1 VTEPLLL
8 DQFLPTWDHEISVSR
23 VFRAPPAEV
32 FDAITNLD
40 LFRLPVARVLL
51 EARGLPGRLADS
63 AARRHGDTVAPEPP
77 TFRVRDLPA
86 RGWILLGERPGSEL
100 VYGAVGQPWKGTGG
114 TPPEPPVTAETFAT
128 LTDGRDLRDL
138 HRARVRQ
145 DRGEHRGHPVRRRGM
160 RADDGEPGG
169 GDRRGQPA
177 PVPPV
182 LASGRAVHPADAAD
196 RDACPGAA
204 VAARRRPQAGD
215 VTAGGPADIHG
226 SPEASVR
233 WDGAYPIPCGTAAAG
248 CPVWVEQPLASIRT
262 RPLSSSGG
270 MLPGR

>member
-51 EARGLPGRLADS
+51 EARGLPGRLADA

-128 LTDGRDLRDL
+128 FTEPGFAKIAESTVVTPYGVGGCVLTMES
-138 HRARVRQ
+138 RVVAT
-145 DRGEHRGHPVRRRGM
+145 DEDSRRRFRRYWRAAGPFIRLMRPTAM
-160 RADDGEPGG
+160 RALERQLQHG
-169 GDRRGQPA
+169 
-177 PVPPV
+177 
-182 LASGRAVHPADAAD
+182 
-196 RDACPGAA
+196 
-204 VAARRRPQAGD
+204 AARRP
-215 VTAGGPADIHG
+215 VT
-226 SPEASVR
+226 
-233 WDGAYPIPCGTAAAG
+233 
-248 CPVWVEQPLASIRT
+248 
-262 RPLSSSGG
+262 
-270 MLPGR
+270 